1 MKGMGRVYGEG
12 ERELN
17 MDVYIIMHLGRSDL

>member
-1 MKGMGRVYGEG
+1 MDGMGRAYEKE
-12 ERELN
+12 ERRLK